1 MKVINLYLNSNN
13 QEKKEVI
20 SEVIK
25 AVKKQ
30 LLLPLSFRI
39 FIENLKI
46 NISETPLNNL
56 TAKGAYLRAKKIQV
70 VKNDSQTIY
79 VGMESGLV
87 RRNKV
92 WFEECW
98 VCLLYQSK
106 KYYGYSSGLML
117 PKKIVEQLNT
127 KRHVAIMKELEKVNN
142 LSSKDT
148 WGHYTKKI
156 IPRRISFYESFRNAF
171 ISFLIENFK

>member
-1 MKVINLYLNSNN
+1 MKVINLYLNTNN
-13 QEKKEVI
+13 QEKKEAI
-20 SEVIK
+20 NEVIDM
-25 AVKKQ
+25 VKKQ
-30 LLLPLSFRI
+30 LLLSLNFRI

-46 NISETPLNNL
+46 NISETPLNSL
-56 TAKGAYLRAKKIQV
+56 TSKGAYLRAKKIQEI
-70 VKNDSQTIY
+70 KKDSRAIY

-87 RRNKV
+87 KRNRV

-98 VCLLYQSK
+98 VCLLYQSR

-117 PKKIVEQLNT
+117 PKIIVKQLDE
-127 KRHVAIMKELEKVNN
+127 KKHVEIMKELEKVNN
-142 LSSKDT
+142 FSSKDT

-171 ISFLIENFK
+171 VSFLIENFK